1 LFVSRERS
9 SIVQDFCR
17 GAPDLVVEVLS
28 PSTASLDRTRK
39 LAVYAREGVLHAWL
53 VDPVARTLEV
63 LRLEAGRWVI
73 VSSHEGQET
82 VRAEPFGEV
91 ELTLSDI
98 WVD

>member
-1 LFVSRERS
+1 VS
-9 SIVQDFCR
+9 
-17 GAPDLVVEVLS
+17 
-28 PSTASLDRTRK
+28 
-39 LAVYAREGVLHAWL
+39 HAWL

-73 VSSHEGQET
+73 ISSHAGREM

-91 ELTLSDI
+91 ELSLSDI